1 MRRLR
6 WKTDPTQLVK
16 RTAQTSKTFGPSGS
30 TDGTHEWK
38 QLAAHAEIWEA
49 LQIANTKHPGWWT
62 NGWELQWRP
71 RQGWEVRA
79 SLPLPVT
86 S

>member
-6 WKTDPTQLVK
+6 WKTDPTQVVK
-16 RTAQTSKTFGPSGS
+16 PAAKTSKTFGPSGS

-38 QLAAHAEIWEA
+38 TLAEHQEIREA
-49 LQIANTKHPGWWT
+49 LQIANTKLPGWWT
-62 NGWELQWRP
+62 NGWELQWGS
-71 RQGWEVRA
+71 RQGWVVRA
-79 SLPLPVT
+79 SLPCQGT